1 MQVDLLARA
10 HRRPS
15 PSLYRRN
22 CLSVLWPSTTKGARR
37 DIVSG
42 FGEPRPEGWSVPST
56 PSESSLPPQLL
67 ASSRICPLDR
77 SRFPEPAS
85 ACFGYAYK
93 TRQSTGIPVHAL
105 LL

>member
-22 CLSVLWPSTTKGARR
+22 CLSVLWPSTTKGAHR
-37 DIVSG
+37 DIVFG
-42 FGEPRPEGWSVPST
+42 FGAPRPPGWSVPST
-56 PSESSLPPQLL
+56 QSESSLPPQIP
-67 ASSRICPLDR
+67 ASTRFCPLVR
-77 SRFPEPAS
+77 SRSLEPAS
-85 ACFGYAYK
+85 ECFGYVCRP
-93 TRQSTGIPVHAL
+93 RQSPEIPAHAL

>member
-1 MQVDLLARA
+1 MQVDLLASA

-42 FGEPRPEGWSVPST
+42 FGAPRPEGWSVPST

-67 ASSRICPLDR
+67 ASARIYRLVR
-77 SRFPEPAS
+77 SRSLEPAS
-85 ACFGYAYK
+85 ECFGSVCRP
-93 TRQSTGIPVHAL
+93 RQSPGIPAHAL